1 MNTTYLDFFEP
12 TVSIIIKTMTILAL
26 VVYTLF
32 AFILIS
38 QIKNKQQ
45 TVTTEFGYFIKLLSY
60 IHFGLSIGL
69 VILAFILL

>member
-1 MNTTYLDFFEP
+1 MNTTYFNSFEP
-12 TVSIIIKTMTILAL
+12 TIALVIKAMTILAL
-26 VVYTLF
+26 IVYALF

-45 TVTTEFGYFIKLLSY
+45 SVTTKFGFYIELLSY

-69 VILAFILL
+69 IILALILL